1 MSNLIKQTKSDSF
14 IDIVIS
20 AILEQYG
27 IETDMHFEE
36 EDVSIVDPN
45 GLKDFLE
52 SSNFQKKMYR
62 VMVEDVPDS

>member
-62 VMVEDVPDS
+62 VMVADVPDS